1 MQSTFTNKPRVRLNC
16 LTVLYIFDQV
26 WTCFHKCILSHMF
39 VGKLQLQKVKVE
51 PVLLHYLNSM
61 KALKGTTIVS
71 DRYIYYFLRLQLF
84 IL

>member
-1 MQSTFTNKPRVRLNC
+1 MRLNC
-16 LTVLYIFDQV
+16 LTILYIYDQV
-26 WTCFHKCILSHMF
+26 WTCFHKLILSHMF

-71 DRYIYYFLRLQLF
+71 DMCIYYLLRLQLC